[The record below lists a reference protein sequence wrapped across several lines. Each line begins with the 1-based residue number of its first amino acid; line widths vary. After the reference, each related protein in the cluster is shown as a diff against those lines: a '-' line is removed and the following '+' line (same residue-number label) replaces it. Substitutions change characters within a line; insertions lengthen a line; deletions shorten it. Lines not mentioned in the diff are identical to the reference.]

1 MYKSKKT
8 GIIGIVVTSIIL
20 ILIVI
25 FSNSESEIS
34 ILESITSKVIM
45 PIQTGITYI
54 KNGFNKNEAF
64 FVDIETL
71 KKENMQLKDK
81 NSELEKSLRELE
93 NIKTQND
100 TLKEYL
106 ELDKKYGE
114 YDTIPGYIINN
125 EISNY
130 SKTVIINI
138 GAKDGVQKE
147 MAVISDKGLVGHVI
161 SVTENTAKVKTI
173 IDTSSSISSIL
184 STTSETIVCKG
195 TMEQNILKATYIP
208 TNINIIQ
215 GDSVK
220 TSGIGGIYPKGI
232 HIGNVKEVVNTQ
244 NMIDRYAVVEPAVNF
259 NKLNTVLVV
268 KNK

>member
-8 GIIGIVVTSIIL
+8 GIIGVIITSIIL
-20 ILIVI
+20 IMIVV
-25 FSNSESEIS
+25 FSNKDSDIS
-34 ILESITSKVIM
+34 IFENITSKIVM

-64 FVDIETL
+64 FADIDTL
-71 KKENMQLKDK
+71 KKENTQLKEK
-81 NSELEKSLRELE
+81 NSELEKALRELE

-106 ELDKKYGE
+106 ELDEKYGDYE
-114 YDTIPGYIINN
+114 TIPGYIINK

-130 SKTVIINI
+130 SKIVIINV
-138 GAKDGVQKE
+138 GSKDGIEKD
-147 MAVISDKGLVGHVI
+147 MAVIADKGLVGYVI

-173 IDTSSSISSIL
+173 IDTSSSLSAIL

-195 TMEQNILKATYIP
+195 TMEEKILKATYIP
-208 TNINIIQ
+208 TDVNIIQ
-215 GDSVK
+215 GDSLK

-232 HIGNVKEVVNTQ
+232 HIGTVKEVVNTQ
-244 NMIDRYAVVEPAVNF
+244 NIIDRYAIVEPAVDF
-259 NKLNTVLVV
+259 NKLNTILVV